1 MLSVVSCMHRYY
13 VCICTYV
20 SPCRPLQLS
29 DLQAVDPVFY
39 NSLKY
44 VQENDPEDIGGLTFS
59 VSENSFGEV
68 SSHCTKEPSILDSAS
83 FQFWMFQLYTYVHSD
98 LLYYKPLN

>member
-1 MLSVVSCMHRYY
+1 MFPY
-13 VCICTYV
+13 
-20 SPCRPLQLS
+20 RPLQLS

-68 SSHCTKEPSILDSAS
+68 SSHCTKEPSNLNRAL
-83 FQFWMFQLYTYVHSD
+83 FQFRVFQLYKVIPSITN
-98 LLYYKPLN
+98 L